1 MNRIA
6 KGINGNDFSMRVK
19 QRSGYINL
27 QVVNRDIMPVISINK
42 LSTVKKYSIKN
53 TLEKVNIPNEIEQKY
68 NEVTPKKAADK
79 VRN

>member
-1 MNRIA
+1 MNRIP
-6 KGINGNDFSMRVK
+6 KGINGNNFSMRVK

>member
-1 MNRIA
+1 MP
-6 KGINGNDFSMRVK
+6 KGINGNNFSMRVK

-27 QVVNRDIMPVISINK
+27 QVVNREIMPVISINK
-42 LSTVKKYSIKN
+42 LSNVKKYSIKN

>member
-1 MNRIA
+1 
-6 KGINGNDFSMRVK
+6 MRVK

-27 QVVNRDIMPVISINK
+27 QVVNREIIPVNSINK

-68 NEVTPKKAADK
+68 NEVTP
-79 VRN
+79 

>member
-1 MNRIA
+1 
-6 KGINGNDFSMRVK
+6 MRVK

-27 QVVNRDIMPVISINK
+27 QVVNREIMPVISINK

-68 NEVTPKKAADK
+68 NEVTP
-79 VRN
+79 